1 MAPESSARNSQIKLE
16 QPLLGERRINLRG
29 WSHFFADKHL
39 K

>member
-16 QPLLGERRINLRG
+16 QPLLERRINLRG
-29 WSHFFADKHL
+29 WSHFFVDKHL